1 MAETENDQNPQSCSD
16 YENEVSNAKL
26 ETDEPIEKL
35 AFPDDNEE
43 IT

>member
-1 MAETENDQNPQSCSD
+1 VAETENDQNPQSCSD
-16 YENEVSNAKL
+16 YENEFSIAKL